1 LRGVRLLLSWIRLL
15 LRRVGLL
22 LRRVLLLLLLLL
34 LRRVLPRRILLLRVG
49 GLTRIGLGG
58 CLGLGLTAAAEGEPQ
73 HERQLGS
80 SIDKGKSH
88 RRFYSLC
95 GVSHESDIVRS
106 S

>member
-1 LRGVRLLLSWIRLL
+1 MLCRIRLLLSWIRLL

-22 LRRVLLLLLLLL
+22 LSGVLPL

-49 GLTRIGLGG
+49 GLTLIGLGG
-58 CLGLGLTAAAEGEPQ
+58 CLGLGLTAATEGEPQ

-95 GVSHESDIVRS
+95 VVSHEPAIVRS